1 MMVSRRIETIASLC
15 PSTGPLVDIGS
26 DHGQLLQILLKKG
39 FAFPLYAS
47 ELSDASF
54 RSLKHALQDVPVHI
68 YQANGLAHLI
78 PKIQTVVVNGM
89 GGRLIQDILEQGKAN
104 LTFVKTLVLG
114 PQRDNQILRKW
125 LEVNGWMI
133 IKERFV
139 FEDKKA
145 YPFIVAE
152 KGKMTLTRIE
162 ERYGPW
168 LIRNQEP
175 DFVSW
180 LKAEAKQLKNDL
192 GLHRDAEKQ
201 TRLEWIEKYVK
212 NI

>member
-15 PSTGPLVDIGS
+15 PSTGPLIDIGS
-26 DHGQLLQILLKKG
+26 DHGHLLQILIKKG

-47 ELSDASF
+47 ELSEASF
-54 RSLKHALQDVPVHI
+54 RSLQHALQDLPVHL
-68 YQANGLAHLI
+68 YQANGLANLL
-78 PKIQTVVVNGM
+78 PTIQTVVITGM
-89 GGRLIQDILEQGKAN
+89 GGGLIQEILEQGKSK
-104 LTFVKTLVLG
+104 LTFVKTLILG
-114 PQRDNQILRKW
+114 PQRDTHILRQW
-125 LEVNGWMI
+125 LEIHGWMI
-133 IKERFV
+133 TKERFV
-139 FEDKKA
+139 FEEKKG

-152 KGKMTLTRIE
+152 KGKMALTKIE

-180 LKAEAKQLKNDL
+180 LKVEAKQLTSDL